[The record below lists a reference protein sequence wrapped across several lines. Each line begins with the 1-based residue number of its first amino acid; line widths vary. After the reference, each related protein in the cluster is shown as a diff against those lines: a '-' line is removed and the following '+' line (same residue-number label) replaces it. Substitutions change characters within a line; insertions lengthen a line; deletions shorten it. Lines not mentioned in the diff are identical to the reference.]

1 MEFNVVAAGI
11 GGQGIVLF
19 SEVLAKAMLAEGQN
33 PSFYVHSGLAQL
45 GGSVSSHIRAGDRIC
60 PKITHGCADV
70 ILSLELAEI
79 LHAVPFLKR
88 DGKVLISTSIQMP
101 YHSTMN
107 PDLYPTVE
115 TLTELFREGGVK
127 PVFIPADTIA
137 REAGHIQALNMVMLG
152 ALVAVSNVVDTES
165 AVKTIRETIEN
176 GVDINVEGF
185 WKGYEF
191 ISGKDYN

>member
-79 LHAVPFLKR
+79 LHTVPFLKR

-152 ALVAVSNVVDTES
+152 ALVAVSNIVDTES

>member
-152 ALVAVSNVVDTES
+152 ALVAVSNIVDTES

>member
-19 SEVLAKAMLAEGQN
+19 SEVIAKAMLMEGSN

-70 ILSLELAEI
+70 ILSLEFAEI
-79 LHAVPFLKR
+79 LHAVPYLKAG
-88 DGKVLISTSIQMP
+88 GKVLISTSTQMP
-101 YHSTMN
+101 YHSTMD

-115 TLTELFREGGVK
+115 TLTKLFREGGVE
-127 PVFIPADTIA
+127 PVFIPADKIA
-137 REAGHIQALNMVMLG
+137 REVGHIQVQNMVMLG
-152 ALVAVSNVVDTES
+152 ALVAVSNIVDTES
-165 AVKTIRETIEN
+165 VVKTIRETIAN
-176 GVDINVEGF
+176 GVEINVEGF

>member
-1 MEFNVVAAGI
+1 LEFNVVAAGI

-19 SEVLAKAMLAEGQN
+19 SEILAKAMLAEGQN

-79 LHAVPFLKR
+79 LHAVPYLKSG
-88 DGKVLISTSIQMP
+88 GKVLVSLATRMP
-101 YHSTMN
+101 YHSTMD
-107 PDLYPTVE
+107 PDQYPTVD
-115 TLTELFREGGVK
+115 TLAELFKGGGVK
-127 PVFIPADTIA
+127 PIFIPADTIA
-137 REAGHIQALNMVMLG
+137 REVGHIQSLNMVMLG
-152 ALVAVSNVVDTES
+152 ALVAVSNIVDTES
-165 AVKTIRETIEN
+165 AVKTIRETIEE

>member
-19 SEVLAKAMLAEGQN
+19 SEILAKAMLAEGQN

-70 ILSLELAEI
+70 ILSLECAEI
-79 LHAVPFLKR
+79 LHAVPYLKK
-88 DGKVLISTSIQMP
+88 DGKVLVSQATRMP
-101 YHSTMN
+101 YHSTLS
-107 PDLYPTVE
+107 PDRYPTVD
-115 TLTELFREGGVK
+115 TITELFREGGVE

-137 REAGHIQALNMVMLG
+137 REVGHIQALNMVMLG
-152 ALVAVSNVVDTES
+152 ALVAVSNIVDTES
-165 AVKTIRETIEN
+165 AVRTIRETIQR
-176 GVDINVEGF
+176 GADINVEGF

>member
-19 SEVLAKAMLAEGQN
+19 SEILAKAMLAEGQN

-79 LHAVPFLKR
+79 LHTVPFLKR

-152 ALVAVSNVVDTES
+152 ALVAVSNIVDTES

>member
-1 MEFNVVAAGI
+1 MEFNVVASGI

-19 SEVLAKAMLAEGQN
+19 SEILAKAMLAEGSN

-60 PKITHGCADV
+60 PKITHGSADI
-70 ILSLELAEI
+70 ILSLECAEI
-79 LHAVPFLKR
+79 LHAVPFLKK
-88 DGKVLISTSIQMP
+88 DGKVLVSTSIQMP
-101 YHSTMN
+101 YHSTMD

-115 TLTELFREGGVK
+115 TLTELFREGGVE

-137 REAGHIQALNMVMLG
+137 LGVGHIQTLNMVMLG
-152 ALVAVSNVVDTES
+152 ALVAVSNIVDTES
-165 AVKTIRETIEN
+165 AVRTIRETIEN
-176 GVDINVEGF
+176 GVEMNVEGF

>member
-19 SEVLAKAMLAEGQN
+19 SEILAKAMLAEGLN

-70 ILSLELAEI
+70 ILSLECAEI
-79 LHAVPFLKR
+79 LHTVPYLKR
-88 DGKVLISTSIQMP
+88 DGKVLISQATRMP
-101 YHSTMN
+101 YHSTMV
-107 PDLYPTVE
+107 PDRYPTE
-115 TLTELFREGGVK
+115 EALTELFREGGVE
-127 PVFIPADTIA
+127 PVFIPADRIA
-137 REAGHIQALNMVMLG
+137 REVGHIQALNMVMLG

-165 AVKTIRETIEN
+165 AVRTIRGTIVK
-176 GVDINVEGF
+176 GTDINVEGF

>member
-1 MEFNVVAAGI
+1 LDFNVVAAGI

-19 SEVLAKAMLAEGQN
+19 SEILAKSMLVEGQN

-45 GGSVSSHIRAGDRIC
+45 GGSVSSHIRSGDRIC

-70 ILSLELAEI
+70 ILSLECAEI
-79 LHAVPFLKR
+79 LHAVPFLKK
-88 DGKVLISTSIQMP
+88 DGKVLVSTLTRMP
-101 YHSTMN
+101 YHSTMI
-107 PDLYPTVE
+107 PERYPTVE
-115 TLTELFREGGVK
+115 TLTDLFREGGVE
-127 PVFIPADTIA
+127 PVFIPADKIA
-137 REAGHIQALNMVMLG
+137 REVGHIQALNMVMLG

-165 AVKTIRETIEN
+165 AVKTIRETIEK
-176 GVDINVEGF
+176 GADINVEGF

>member
-19 SEVLAKAMLAEGQN
+19 SEILAKAMLAEGQN

-70 ILSLELAEI
+70 IFSLELAEI
-79 LHAVPFLKR
+79 LHTVPFLKR

-152 ALVAVSNVVDTES
+152 ALVAVSNIVDTES

>member
-19 SEVLAKAMLAEGQN
+19 SEILAKAMLSEGLN

-45 GGSVSSHIRAGDRIC
+45 GGSVASHIRAGDRIC
-60 PKITHGCADV
+60 PKITHGCADI
-70 ILSLELAEI
+70 ILSLEFAEI
-79 LHAVPFLKR
+79 LHAVPYLKK
-88 DGKVLISTSIQMP
+88 DGKVLISKATRMP
-101 YHSTMN
+101 YHSAMI
-107 PDLYPTVE
+107 PERYPTME
-115 TLTELFREGGVK
+115 TLTELFREGGVE
-127 PVFIPADTIA
+127 PVFVPADTIA
-137 REAGHIQALNMVMLG
+137 QEVGHIQALNMVMLG
-152 ALVAVSNVVDTES
+152 ALVAVSNIVDTES
-165 AVKTIRETIEN
+165 VVKTIRETIEK

>member
-1 MEFNVVAAGI
+1 LEFNVVAAGI

-19 SEVLAKAMLAEGQN
+19 SEILAKAMLAEGQN

-79 LHAVPFLKR
+79 LHAVPYLKS
-88 DGKVLISTSIQMP
+88 DGKVLVSQATRRP
-101 YHSTMN
+101 YHSTMD
-107 PDLYPTVE
+107 PDQYPTVD
-115 TLTELFREGGVK
+115 TLTELFKGGGVK
-127 PVFIPADTIA
+127 PIFIPADTIA
-137 REAGHIQALNMVMLG
+137 REVGHIQSLNMVMLG
-152 ALVAVSNVVDTES
+152 ALVAVSNIVDTES
-165 AVKTIRETIEN
+165 AVKTIRETIEE